1 MEDFQFLPES
11 ARSDIKVSAA
21 LSQAAALGLAPLDAQ
36 LLLLHALGKHASD
49 RAWVLAHDLDTLQKS
64 VINAFNALVQRR
76 LQGEPVAYLI
86 GRKEFFG
93 LDLFVDQRVLVP
105 RPDTETLVEWA
116 LAVLD
121 SLAARAVT
129 GDGLAEVDSRLAG
142 ANNRLAEVDSR
153 LAEVDDGPAVLD
165 DGPAVGSSSPAALLF
180 ALDLGTGSGA
190 VALAIKHSRPAVQMH
205 ATDFSAAA
213 LAVAQ
218 GNANRLNLDVQFSQ
232 GTWLNG
238 LRDLRNLPDSHPHYH
253 LIVSNPPYIAAG
265 DLHLAALAHEPLQ
278 ALTSGADGLDD
289 IRAIISQAPS
299 NLQGGGWLLLEHG
312 YDQAARV
319 RALLQ
324 HAGFDAV
331 QSRRDLGDI
340 ERCSGGRWTGPH
352 ISP

>member
-49 RAWVLAHDLDTLQKS
+49 RAWVLAHDLDTLQKF
-64 VINAFNALVQRR
+64 VIDAFNALVQRR

-116 LAVLD
+116 LAALD

-129 GDGLAEVDSRLAG
+129 GDGLAEVD
-142 ANNRLAEVDSR
+142 
-153 LAEVDDGPAVLD
+153 DGPAVPD

-238 LRDLRNLPDSHPHYH
+238 LRDLRNLRDSPPHYH

-278 ALTSGADGLDD
+278 ALASGADGLDD